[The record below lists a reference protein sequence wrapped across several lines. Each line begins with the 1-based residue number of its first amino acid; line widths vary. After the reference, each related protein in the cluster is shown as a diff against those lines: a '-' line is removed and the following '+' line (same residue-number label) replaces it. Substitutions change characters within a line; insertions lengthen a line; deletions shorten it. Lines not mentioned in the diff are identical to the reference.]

1 MDNIIIKDIRFH
13 GFHGVPAEER
23 EVGGHYEVDA
33 ILNYSLAN
41 AGKTDTL
48 EHTIDYAKVI
58 DLITN
63 IGTQRSFKLIE
74 ALAETIASDILKQFP
89 VESVKIIVKKLHPP
103 IKQPITYFAVEIC
116 RKKE

>member
-33 ILNYSLAN
+33 ILSYSLEN
-41 AGKTDTL
+41 AGKTDAL
-48 EHTIDYAKVI
+48 EHTIDYAKVV
-58 DLITN
+58 DLITD
-63 IGTQRSFKLIE
+63 IGTQQSFKLIE
-74 ALAETIASDILKQFP
+74 ALAEAVATEILKQFS
-89 VESVKIIVKKLHPP
+89 VESVQIKVKKLHPP